1 MNGWI
6 ALAGAIALG
15 LAVLWPGRGLLP
27 RWREGRRLAAR
38 MRVEDAL
45 KHILKAEA
53 NRTVPTIDSLA
64 GGGGL
69 RRSEVADLLIQ
80 MEQRGLVAYAE
91 GRLGLTPTGRE
102 LAVHVVRAHR
112 LWESY
117 LAEQTGVAEARWHEL
132 AERQEHL
139 LSPQATEALAA
150 RLGHPVRDPHG
161 DAIPEPG
168 GALPADSGQPLN
180 ALPPDAPGVIAHI
193 EDEPRAIFAQLSAQG
208 LRPGMKACVIEKDPH
223 HVRFWADGREH
234 VLPPTLANN
243 IFVVPLPEV
252 EARALFGEEFLVGL
266 KAGQHAK
273 VLGLSPACRG
283 VERRRLLDLGFVAG
297 TAVEV
302 EMVSP
307 GGDPTAYRVRGTLI
321 ALRREQ
327 ANLIRITTAPE
338 VAAA

>member
-1 MNGWI
+1 MANPSNLIADGVRALVPREAMTPAARKLRDSYAITPGAPFFHRTFGFWMCLDAWKQQGLPTTDLATLFHLDPPGNHSLGQLGWCEAAFRPAFPERLI
-6 ALAGAIALG
+6 QDRGDTEVVQDTAGRH
-15 LAVLWPGRGLLP
+15 VLFFK
-27 RWREGRRLAAR
+27 GRRQGF
-38 MRVEDAL
+38 MPEYV
-45 KHILKAEA
+45 
-53 NRTVPTIDSLA
+53 
-64 GGGGL
+64 
-69 RRSEVADLLIQ
+69 
-80 MEQRGLVAYAE
+80 
-91 GRLGLTPTGRE
+91 
-102 LAVHVVRAHR
+102 
-112 LWESY
+112 
-117 LAEQTGVAEARWHEL
+117 
-132 AERQEHL
+132 
-139 LSPQATEALAA
+139 
-150 RLGHPVRDPHG
+150 GHPVRDPHG

>member
-6 ALAGAIALG
+6 VVAGAAALG
-15 LAVLWPGRGLLP
+15 VAAVWPGRGLLP
-27 RWREGRRLAAR
+27 RWREGRRLSAR

-53 NRTVPTIDSLA
+53 NRTVPSIDSIA
-64 GGGGL
+64 GSGGL
-69 RRSEVADLLIQ
+69 RRSEVASLLVE
-80 MEQRGLVAYAE
+80 MEQRGLVAYGD
-91 GRLGLTPTGRE
+91 GRLGLTPKGRE

-117 LAEQTGVAEARWHEL
+117 LAEQTGVEEERWHEL

-139 LSPQATEALAA
+139 LSPQDAAALAA
-150 RLGHPVRDPHG
+150 RLGHPMHDPHG
-161 DAIPEPG
+161 DVIPEPG
-168 GALPADSGQPLN
+168 GALAADSGQPLN
-180 ALPPDAPGVIAHI
+180 AVAPQVPGVIAHI

-208 LRPGMKACVIEKDPH
+208 LRPGMKTCVLEKDQH

-234 VLPPTLANN
+234 VLAPTLANN

-266 KAGQHAK
+266 KPGQRAT
-273 VLGLSPACRG
+273 VQGLSPACRG
-283 VERRRLLDLGFVAG
+283 AERRRLLDLGFVAG
-297 TAVEV
+297 TEV
-302 EMVSP
+302 AAEMVSP

-327 ANLIRITTAPE
+327 ANLIRITTAAGE
-338 VAAA
+338 GTA